1 MKITR
6 LIERHSYGAFTVED
20 ENGNQFFIQLAHKLE
35 EAWQKQQEKEK
46 DWKMKLRETEEWKA
60 LFAELQQLQNA
71 HHPHQDIL
79 TITGFFKTLE
89 ELESHVDRNKTITT
103 NH

>member
-1 MKITR
+1 
-6 LIERHSYGAFTVED
+6 
-20 ENGNQFFIQLAHKLE
+20 
-35 EAWQKQQEKEK
+35 
-46 DWKMKLRETEEWKA
+46 MKLRETEEWKA

-71 HHPHQDIL
+71 RHPHQDIL